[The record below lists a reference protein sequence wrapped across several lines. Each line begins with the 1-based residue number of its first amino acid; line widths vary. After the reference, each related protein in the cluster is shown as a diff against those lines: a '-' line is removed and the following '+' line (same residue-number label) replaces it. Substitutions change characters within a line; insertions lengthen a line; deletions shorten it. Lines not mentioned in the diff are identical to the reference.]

1 MWLQA
6 AIHLHYRGDVM
17 KRIYIEMI
25 LALVIFAWTISNII
39 LTGTIFVSCFPIII
53 SFCIQFVG
61 VLAIA
66 TAPED

>member
-1 MWLQA
+1 
-6 AIHLHYRGDVM
+6 M

-25 LALVIFAWTISNII
+25 IAILIFAWTVGNII

-66 TAPED
+66 TAPEEASGD

>member
-1 MWLQA
+1 
-6 AIHLHYRGDVM
+6 M

-25 LALVIFAWTISNII
+25 VAILILAWTVGNMLLTWTIS
-39 LTGTIFVSCFPIII
+39 VSCFPIII
-53 SFCIQFVG
+53 GFCIQFVG

>member
-1 MWLQA
+1 
-6 AIHLHYRGDVM
+6 M
-17 KRIYIEMI
+17 KRICIEMI
-25 LALVIFAWTISNII
+25 VALLVFAWTVGNII

-66 TAPED
+66 TAPEEASGD

>member
-1 MWLQA
+1 
-6 AIHLHYRGDVM
+6 M

-25 LALVIFAWTISNII
+25 VAILIFAWTVGNII

-66 TAPED
+66 TAPEEASGD

>member
-1 MWLQA
+1 
-6 AIHLHYRGDVM
+6 M

-25 LALVIFAWTISNII
+25 AAILIFAWTVGNII

-66 TAPED
+66 AAPEEVSGD

>member
-1 MWLQA
+1 
-6 AIHLHYRGDVM
+6 M

-25 LALVIFAWTISNII
+25 IAILILAWTVGNII

-61 VLAIA
+61 VLALA
-66 TAPED
+66 TAPEEASGD

>member
-1 MWLQA
+1 
-6 AIHLHYRGDVM
+6 M

-25 LALVIFAWTISNII
+25 LAILIFAWTVGNMI
-39 LTGTIFVSCFPIII
+39 LTWTLFVSCFPIII

>member
-1 MWLQA
+1 
-6 AIHLHYRGDVM
+6 M

-25 LALVIFAWTISNII
+25 IAILIFAWTTGNII

-61 VLAIA
+61 VLALA
-66 TAPED
+66 TAPEEASGD

>member
-1 MWLQA
+1 
-6 AIHLHYRGDVM
+6 M

-25 LALVIFAWTISNII
+25 IAILIFAWTVGNMI

-61 VLAIA
+61 VLVVA
-66 TAPED
+66 TTPEETSGD

>member
-1 MWLQA
+1 
-6 AIHLHYRGDVM
+6 M

-25 LALVIFAWTISNII
+25 AAILIFAWTVGNII

-66 TAPED
+66 TAPEEASGD

>member
-1 MWLQA
+1 
-6 AIHLHYRGDVM
+6 M

-25 LALVIFAWTISNII
+25 LALVIFAWTTSNII
-39 LTGTIFVSCFPIII
+39 LTGSIFVSCFPIII

-66 TAPED
+66 MAPED

>member
-1 MWLQA
+1 
-6 AIHLHYRGDVM
+6 M

-25 LALVIFAWTISNII
+25 IAILIFAWTVGNII

-66 TAPED
+66 TAPEEVSGD

>member
-1 MWLQA
+1 
-6 AIHLHYRGDVM
+6 M

-25 LALVIFAWTISNII
+25 VAILIFAWTVGNII

-53 SFCIQFVG
+53 GFCIQFAG

>member
-1 MWLQA
+1 
-6 AIHLHYRGDVM
+6 M

-25 LALVIFAWTISNII
+25 IAILIFAWTVGNII

-66 TAPED
+66 MAPED

>member
-1 MWLQA
+1 
-6 AIHLHYRGDVM
+6 M

-25 LALVIFAWTISNII
+25 IAILIFAWTVGNII

-61 VLAIA
+61 VLVIA
-66 TAPED
+66 TAPEEVSED